1 MREAISNRISRR
13 RYLQTPV
20 AAELKTRIRAET
32 EALNRESGLSAVFV
46 EDAGEAFSSMR
57 RSYGMFSGVRSA
69 LVLKGPEHLPDLAEK
84 IGYYGERLVLD
95 LTDMGLGTCWVGG
108 TFDRSHFRIPDGEAM
123 LCVVTVGY
131 VEDPSLKERL
141 IRGAL
146 SRKRKPASQRLRGY
160 ETAPAWVREAM
171 EAVCLAPSAVNSQKP
186 LFTCRDG
193 VVTAAVEAERDMDLV
208 DLGIAKLH
216 FAVEAGGRFA
226 FGQNGRFI
234 KE

>member
-160 ETAPAWVREAM
+160 ETRARMGQRGHGGCLPGPQRSEQPEA
-171 EAVCLAPSAVNSQKP
+171 ALHLQGRRGDGSGGGGARHGSGGSGNCKAAL
-186 LFTCRDG
+186 CR
-193 VVTAAVEAERDMDLV
+193 
-208 DLGIAKLH
+208 
-216 FAVEAGGRFA
+216 
-226 FGQNGRFI
+226 
-234 KE
+234 